1 ASGARWEFVG
11 PRNTSP
17 PHRANF
23 GASAVSGRVNAV
35 AYDPVNSNVYYIG
48 APQGGVWKTTDGG
61 ATWTPLTDH
70 WQFLQVACI

>member
-35 AYDPVNSNVYYIG
+35 AYDPVNPNVYYIG